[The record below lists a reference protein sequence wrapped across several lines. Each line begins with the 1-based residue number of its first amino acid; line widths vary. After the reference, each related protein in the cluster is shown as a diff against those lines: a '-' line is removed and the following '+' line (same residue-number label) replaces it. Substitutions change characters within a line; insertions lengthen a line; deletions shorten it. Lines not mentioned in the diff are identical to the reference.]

1 MPKLILL
8 LLMVFSFACTESK
21 EDFDTSPFGEPK
33 FIPYTPFSDLIDA
46 VLVFQKKHGEMP
58 KELSSLKTLSR
69 QDYID
74 ACITDGIEDSILVD
88 DTHLNFFSESGS
100 SFKII
105 PSGLEIHFLSNDSA
119 YTILGEWSESLYSS
133 DFDAYTFATFDISVM
148 IEKGKGVMKLDLDS
162 NKTVITIEEL
172 TGSYGLYPAR
182 EFHIINEKTTYEN
195 PELLCFEE

>member
-58 KELSSLKTLSR
+58 KELSLLKKLSR

-88 DTHLNFFSESGS
+88 DTHLN
-100 SFKII
+100 
-105 PSGLEIHFLSNDSA
+105 
-119 YTILGEWSESLYSS
+119 
-133 DFDAYTFATFDISVM
+133 
-148 IEKGKGVMKLDLDS
+148 
-162 NKTVITIEEL
+162 
-172 TGSYGLYPAR
+172 
-182 EFHIINEKTTYEN
+182 
-195 PELLCFEE
+195 